1 MNSYEEFY
9 PPLLLFSIKIAAKC
23 IIATCARTYSVLVV
37 RFIHFV
43 RNATNGIAMNARIH
57 FYARLAKVS
66 FVLIVIQEFT
76 ARCVVTHRV
85 LRATKSICIHA
96 VYAQIPSAITANFL
110 QDVRNVMIVS
120 AMNARTRYT
129 ANFAIRNFV
138 IIAMTES
145 NVLFAEREDV
155 PTAARILVAWNVRYI
170 PNIARLARFT
180 LKIGV

>member
-23 IIATCARTYSVLVV
+23 IIATCARTYSVLIA
-37 RFIHFV
+37 RFIHIV
-43 RNATNGIAMNARIH
+43 RNVPICIAVNARIH
-57 FYARLAKVS
+57 SYARLAKVS
-66 FVLIVIQEFT
+66 FVLIVIQEFI
-76 ARCVVTHRV
+76 ARYVVTHRV
-85 LRATKSICIHA
+85 LRATKSICIHVVFA
-96 VYAQIPSAITANFL
+96 RIPSAITANFL

-155 PTAARILVAWNVRYI
+155 PTAARILIAWNVRYI